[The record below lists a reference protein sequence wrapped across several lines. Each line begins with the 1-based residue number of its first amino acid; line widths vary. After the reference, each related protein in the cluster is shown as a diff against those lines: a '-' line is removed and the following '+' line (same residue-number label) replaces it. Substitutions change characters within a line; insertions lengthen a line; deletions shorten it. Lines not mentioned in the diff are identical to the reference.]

1 MALKI
6 FWTKR
11 ADKNFSQILNY
22 LSEEWGDNV
31 AKAFARKVYDFLE
44 ILSEF
49 PEIGTIEN
57 KEKEIRGFT
66 ILRQVNL
73 FYRITDN
80 KVILLNFFDNR
91 QNPKKKR
98 L

>member
-31 AKAFARKVYDFLE
+31 AKAF
-44 ILSEF
+44 
-49 PEIGTIEN
+49 
-57 KEKEIRGFT
+57 GFT
-66 ILRQVNL
+66 G
-73 FYRITDN
+73 
-80 KVILLNFFDNR
+80 
-91 QNPKKKR
+91 
-98 L
+98 